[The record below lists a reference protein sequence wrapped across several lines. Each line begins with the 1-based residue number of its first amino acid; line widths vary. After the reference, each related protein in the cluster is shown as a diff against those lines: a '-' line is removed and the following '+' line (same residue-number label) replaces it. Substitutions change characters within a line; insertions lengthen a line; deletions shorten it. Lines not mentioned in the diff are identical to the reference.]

1 LQRGFAGS
9 IQGQWSKGTPVT
21 CAVFAEHHNAIKDAV
36 INIENYVGT
45 SINPTSTSLCGLL
58 KDLETKLL
66 TPRPLFRAYPILG
79 RSPLMVRFQ
88 NCSGTHVVR
97 SLWDFGDGST
107 SSETSP
113 THTYNTEGK
122 YTVSL
127 NVITVTG
134 SQGIATK
141 NNYITVDDSHIVPF
155 FYVTQTNLSNPAYS
169 QETATLLGASPATFL
184 FVDQTLGEVTQRF
197 WDFGDGETF
206 NEVNPNTHTTTHI
219 YNKSGTYDPTLID
232 VFGDQ
237 TYKRAILT
245 EQLTV
250 L

>member
-1 LQRGFAGS
+1 
-9 IQGQWSKGTPVT
+9 
-21 CAVFAEHHNAIKDAV
+21 
-36 INIENYVGT
+36 
-45 SINPTSTSLCGLL
+45 
-58 KDLETKLL
+58 
-66 TPRPLFRAYPILG
+66 
-79 RSPLMVRFQ
+79 
-88 NCSGTHVVR
+88 VR

-219 YNKSGTYDPTLID
+219 YDKSGTYDPTLIS